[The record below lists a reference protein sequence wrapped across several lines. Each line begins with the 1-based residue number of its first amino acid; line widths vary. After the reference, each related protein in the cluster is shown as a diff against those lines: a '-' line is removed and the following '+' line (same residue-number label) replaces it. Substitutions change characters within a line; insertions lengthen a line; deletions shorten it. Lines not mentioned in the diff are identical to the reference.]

1 MNKLKRSKIGGTML
15 NIKLPDIKF
24 KFPRLKMNDIED
36 VGELKVDIEKIKE
49 KQERQEKIKKGEHYK
64 PTRYKTIKDIYRHSM
79 ECFAEEVFIL
89 DKDNPK
95 DEKFKEWTYRE
106 FGNDVE
112 ALGTALISRY
122 NVKDERIVIIGENQY
137 GWYVSYMA
145 ALIGAGI
152 AVPVDKELP
161 ENEIEN
167 VVNRSRAAVVIY
179 SAKKKE
185 EIKKIKDNLPT
196 VKYFIQMQSNDK
208 LKGRD
213 VGLNTVIREGK
224 ELIKKGK
231 NSLMDV
237 EIDPEEFKALFFT
250 SGTTSNAKGVMV
262 NNRNL
267 AENINAVSA
276 YVQLSTSDR
285 LFSVLPLHHT
295 YESSI
300 GFLLPF
306 AMGCS
311 IAVCQGLRYIL
322 PNIQETQPT
331 AIIAVPALIESIYKN
346 IQKNIAKSKK
356 EALVASLMHMT
367 NALKGAGIDVKRK
380 VFKEIYQSL
389 GGKLR
394 IIVSAAAPI
403 DKKVGKWFQDLG
415 ILFLQGYGLTE
426 TAPITA
432 VTPEFDT
439 RVGSAGKTIICAKTM
454 VDQPNENGEGEI
466 LINSSTLMMGYY
478 EDEEATKEV
487 IERDEHGERWFHS
500 GDVGY
505 IDKDGYIYI
514 TGRIKN
520 VIVTQNGKNIYPE
533 ELENLLEKIDEIK
546 ECMVYG
552 KEVEGE
558 QELIVTA
565 RVIPD
570 EDKIIELYG
579 KKTDKEI
586 YDIIWNKIKEL
597 NKTLTSY
604 KAIKGLEMKDG
615 EFIKTTTLKIKRF
628 VEIKEGK
635 IKTIE

>member
-1 MNKLKRSKIGGTML
+1 ML
-15 NIKLPDIKF
+15 NIKLPNIKF
-24 KFPRLKMNDIED
+24 NFPKLKMNDIED

-49 KQERQEKIKKGEHYK
+49 KQEKLKKGEHYTA
-64 PTRYKTIKDIYRHSM
+64 TRYKTVKDIYKHSM
-79 ECFAEEVFIL
+79 ENFAEEVFIL
-89 DKDNPK
+89 DKENPK

-112 ALGTALISRY
+112 ALGTALISKY

-137 GWYVSYMA
+137 GWYLSYMA
-145 ALIGAGI
+145 TLLGVGI

-167 VVNRSRAAVVIY
+167 VVNRSKAAVVIY

-213 VGLNTVIREGK
+213 VGIYTVIREGK

-267 AENINAVSA
+267 AENVNAVSA
-276 YVQLSTSDR
+276 YVQLDSKDR

-306 AMGCS
+306 SMGCS
-311 IAVCQGLRYIL
+311 VVVCQGLRYIL
-322 PNIQETQPT
+322 QNINETQPT
-331 AIIAVPALIESIYKN
+331 AMIAVPALIESIYKN

-356 EALVASLMHMT
+356 ETLVASLMHMT

-380 VFKEIYQSL
+380 VFKEIHQGL

-403 DKKVGKWFQDLG
+403 DKKIGKWFQDLG
-415 ILFLQGYGLTE
+415 IMFLQGYGLTE

-432 VTPEFDT
+432 VTPDFDA
-439 RVGSAGKTIICAKTM
+439 RIGSAGKTIICAKTM
-454 VDQPNENGEGEI
+454 IDQPNENGEGEI

-533 ELENLLEKIDEIK
+533 ELEHLLEQMDEIK

-570 EDKIIELYG
+570 SDKIKELYG
-579 KKTDKEI
+579 QKTDKEI
-586 YDIIWNKIKEL
+586 HEIIWNKIKEL

-604 KAIKGLEMKDG
+604 KAIKGLELKDG
-615 EFIKTTTLKIKRF
+615 DFIKTTTLKIKRF

-635 IKTIE
+635 IKNI